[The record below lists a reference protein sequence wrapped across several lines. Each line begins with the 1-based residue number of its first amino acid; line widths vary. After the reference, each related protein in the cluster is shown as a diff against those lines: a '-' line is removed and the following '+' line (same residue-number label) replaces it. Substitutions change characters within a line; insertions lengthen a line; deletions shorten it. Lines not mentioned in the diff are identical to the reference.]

1 MWTLGDLT
9 TMKKTDF
16 NLTKAFITSLTGNP
30 DTQCDWRVI
39 NDKDKGEQ
47 AINLRGSFQE
57 LATVLEDYNNRGY
70 GIFMTVNAMLPT
82 GQRTLENI
90 DFIRA
95 HVADLDDVLT
105 NQESFQRAVSSP
117 LPPHFAVQTSQGKY
131 HLYWLVEPY
140 KGNDF
145 YTQQQRKIVQLYNSD
160 SHVTDATR
168 VLRVP
173 GFMHNKNEPQL
184 VTCWGIHNGPRYTF
198 QQIADSLAH
207 VNIVERV
214 SNRKQL
220 GDSDLAAPSLDWL
233 TFALN
238 LVDPNELERD
248 LWLGFTAAYKQAGWS
263 LTNESELLN
272 TWLAWCAKYSQ
283 NDIKENMKL
292 WNSIHD
298 SEVGWPRF
306 KRLTNVEGYYLNNPA
321 NPPSIA
327 KIEAVKTQ
335 AANITTVDNVE
346 DSLADLDILD
356 ADGKKI
362 WFKNCF
368 FIEREGKIFSPTGRF
383 MNQVQ
388 FNGKY
393 GGKEFSLK
401 KAGSKLTDEAWKAA
415 LRATDWTIP
424 KVDHCRFLPT
434 EPTFSVII
442 DDMGRKGLNTYIPAV
457 IKAQKGDISLWTDFM
472 SRIFKTSEDTK
483 IFNDYI
489 AHCIKYP
496 GHKIPWSVL
505 LQSAKGIGKQMI
517 GDVIK
522 YCIGESY
529 TYQPDAEELVS
540 GVSQFNGW
548 MRNKLMILVDEVRVG
563 DRNDLMNG
571 LKTIITD
578 RRIAVE
584 SKGIDQEM
592 EDNVANWIFF
602 SNFKDAF
609 PIDENERRYCIFYS
623 SLQSALQIEEA
634 GLNKEFFDKMYHWLE
649 MEDGYQALA
658 YYYLN
663 YPINRGDLPHR
674 APHTS
679 SYEEV
684 IRIGRSPLRVILDD
698 KIEAQE
704 RGFRAGYVSFQMF
717 QKAVADSS
725 IRSKPLEHTLKAI
738 IESKGYYELGHT
750 KAPVVG
756 EDLTHPSLIFGYK
769 GLSVDDYEK
778 AQG

>member
-1 MWTLGDLT
+1 MTDL
-9 TMKKTDF
+9 
-16 NLTKAFITSLTGNP
+16 NLTKAFITSLTGSV
-30 DTQCDWRVI
+30 DTPCNWRVI

-47 AINLRGSFQE
+47 AVNLYGSLNQ
-57 LATVLEDYNNRGY
+57 LETALTTYNECGY
-70 GIFMTVNAMLPT
+70 GIFITVNAIKPNC
-82 GQRTLENI
+82 QCTLDNV
-90 DFIRA
+90 DYIRA

-105 NQESFQRAVSSP
+105 NQDSFQRAVSSP
-117 LPPHFAVQTSQGKY
+117 LPPHFVVQTSQGKY

-173 GFMHNKNEPQL
+173 GFMHNKSTPQL
-184 VTCWGIHNGPRYTF
+184 VTCWGIHNSPRYTF

-207 VNIVERV
+207 VNIVSHV
-214 SNRKQL
+214 GNRKEL
-220 GDSDLAAPSLDWL
+220 GNAELAAPSLDWL

-238 LVDPNELERD
+238 LTNPNDLPRD
-248 LWLGFTAAYKQAGWS
+248 AWLGFTAAYKQSGWS
-263 LTNESELLN
+263 LTTEDELLKS
-272 TWLAWCAKYSQ
+272 WLVWCAKYTQ
-283 NDIKENMKL
+283 NDVRENMKL
-292 WNSIHD
+292 WNSIKD
-298 SEVGWPRF
+298 SEVGWSRF
-306 KRLTNVEGYYLNNPA
+306 RRLTNVDAYYMNNPEY
-321 NPPSIA
+321 PPS
-327 KIEAVKTQ
+327 KTIK
-335 AANITTVDNVE
+335 ASVTSTISETDE
-346 DSLADLDILD
+346 DLTGVDILD
-356 ADGKKI
+356 AEGKKI

-368 FIEREGKIFSPTGRF
+368 FVECEGKIFSPTGRY
-383 MNQVQ
+383 MNQTQ
-388 FNGKY
+388 FNGRY
-393 GGKEFSLK
+393 GGKEFTVRAS
-401 KAGSKLTDEAWKAA
+401 GGKLTDEAWKAA
-415 LRATDWTIP
+415 LRSTDWTIP

-434 EPTFSVII
+434 ESPFSII
-442 DDMGRKGLNTYIPAV
+442 VDDMGRKGLNTYIPAK
-457 IKAQKGDISLWTDFM
+457 IKAVEGDV
-472 SRIFKTSEDTK
+472 SRWKNFLSK
-483 IFNDYI
+483 IFETADDVQIFERYV
-489 AHCIKYP
+489 AHCIKFP

-505 LQSAKGIGKQMI
+505 LQSTKGIGKQMI

-578 RRIAVE
+578 RRIAIE
-584 SKGIDQEM
+584 SKGVDQEM

-623 SLQSALQIEEA
+623 KLQSALQLEEA
-634 GLNKEFFDKMYHWLE
+634 GLNKNFFDMMYHWLE
-649 MEDGYQALA
+649 MENGYAALA
-658 YYYLN
+658 WYYLN
-663 YPINRGDLPHR
+663 YPINKGDLPHR

-698 KIEAQE
+698 KIEAKE
-704 RGFRAGYVSFQMF
+704 RGFRGGYVSFTMF

-725 IRSKPLEHTLKAI
+725 MRSKPLEHTLKAI
-738 IESKGYYELGHT
+738 IESKGYYELGKT
-750 KAPVVG
+750 ATPVPG
-756 EDLTHPSLIFGYK
+756 EDLTHPSLIYGLK
-769 GLSVDDYEK
+769 GLSLSDYEK
-778 AQG
+778 FQIG